1 MKANNTAILSGL
13 KRSETESK
21 DPVSGRRAPDAILR
35 PGVSCGICPLFFRGK
50 IRRATF
56 GSPLRCASAG
66 MTRTGGFVLLEIM
79 LAVAIFAIGVIAL
92 GWSVNNCL
100 TAETVK
106 NDDQRATQAL
116 RNRETEI
123 ERGSVI
129 VSDSQTTELEGVFTG
144 ITVKQTRTPLKLK
157 NENNLDLAG
166 LYQIDLEATWESG
179 DEPQKKTLSFYMLS
193 NQ

>member
-1 MKANNTAILSGL
+1 MMPPKRMRKVFMSHGQPRKNTDICRGWKTPSVSVRGCPWL
-13 KRSETESK
+13 KN
-21 DPVSGRRAPDAILR
+21 A
-35 PGVSCGICPLFFRGK
+35 RG
-50 IRRATF
+50 F
-56 GSPLRCASAG
+56 
-66 MTRTGGFVLLEIM
+66 MLLEIM

-100 TAETVK
+100 TAETAK

-129 VSDSQTTELEGVFTG
+129 ASDSQTTELEGVFTG

-179 DEPQKKTLSFYMLS
+179 GEPQKKTLSFYMLS